1 MEKENILS
9 ELRKNIQEDK
19 FIKIVFSDRQNG
31 EFNKIIIKSLSL
43 KNGKNIQIESFKD
56 NKAFHKNIELDH
68 FQEIED
74 ILKGYMENFKQIL
87 LQIENLDIS
96 FIKKKE
102 SFTKKIN
109 KNNLIKNYIEH
120 NKKKQ
125 YILNEGDKI
134 DFLIELGLMS
144 TEGKILKSSYNKFRQ
159 INKYLEFIDDV
170 IEELKSKKLI
180 DNHINVLDFGCGKSY
195 LTFALYYYLKHYRK
209 DLSFSI
215 VGLDLKKD
223 VIEFCNKL
231 AQKLNYE
238 NLEFLNGNIKDYDRA
253 KEVDLVFSLH
263 ACNNATD
270 YSLEKALSLN
280 AKAILAVPCCHHEF
294 FEKIQKNKNSE
305 FYNTLKI
312 MVDNGVVL
320 DKFATLATDS
330 FRSSEFYNTLKI
342 MVDNGVVLDKFATLA
357 TDSFRSLALELC
369 GYKTKMIEFIDME
382 HTPKNILIKAIKS
395 KPSNLKEKL
404 KEYNKL
410 KEFLG
415 IQPLLEELTKK
426 YFLIDTNTEI
436 PYN

>member
-1 MEKENILS
+1 MEKENVLF
-9 ELRKNIQEDK
+9 ELKKNIQEDK
-19 FIKIVFSDRQNG
+19 LIKIVFSDRKSG
-31 EFNKIIIKSLSL
+31 DFNKVIIKPIIL
-43 KNGKNIQIESFKD
+43 KSTKNIQIESFKD
-56 NKAFHKNIELDH
+56 NKAFHKNIDLNNLQEL
-68 FQEIED
+68 EN
-74 ILKGYMENFKQIL
+74 ILKEYIENFKQIL
-87 LQIENLDIS
+87 LQIEGADIS
-96 FIKKKE
+96 FIRKKE
-102 SFTKKIN
+102 SFSRKEKES
-109 KNNLIKNYIEH
+109 NLVKSSNEH

-144 TEGKILKSSYNKFRQ
+144 VEGKILKSSYNKFKQ

-170 IEELKSKKLI
+170 IEELKAKKLI
-180 DNHINVLDFGCGKSY
+180 TNHINVLDFGCGKSY
-195 LTFALYYYLKHYRK
+195 LTFALYYYLKNYRK
-209 DLSFSI
+209 DLTFSI

-231 AQKLNYE
+231 AKKLNYE
-238 NLEFLNGNIKDYDRA
+238 NLEFLNGNIKDYDKS

-270 YSLEKALSLN
+270 YSLEKALSLD

-305 FYNTLKI
+305 FHNTLKI
-312 MVDNGVVL
+312 M
-320 DKFATLATDS
+320 A
-330 FRSSEFYNTLKI
+330 
-342 MVDNGVVLDKFATLA
+342 DNGVVLDKFATLA
-357 TDSFRSLALELC
+357 TDSFRSLSLELC

-395 KPSNLKEKL
+395 KSSNLKEKL
-404 KEYNKL
+404 VEYNKL

-415 IQPLLEELTKK
+415 IKPLLEDLIKK

>member
-1 MEKENILS
+1 MEKENILF
-9 ELRKNIQEDK
+9 ELIKNTQDDK
-19 FIKIVFSDRQNG
+19 LIKIVFSDRKSG
-31 EFNKIIIKSLSL
+31 DFNKVIIKPIIL
-43 KNGKNIQIESFKD
+43 KSAKNIQIESFKD
-56 NKAFHKNIELDH
+56 NKAFHKNIDLNNLQEL
-68 FQEIED
+68 ED
-74 ILKGYMENFKQIL
+74 NLKEYIDNFKQIL
-87 LQIENLDIS
+87 LQIEGSDIS
-96 FIKKKE
+96 FIRKKE
-102 SFTKKIN
+102 NFSRKEKES
-109 KNNLIKNYIEH
+109 NLIKTSNEH

-144 TEGKILKSSYNKFRQ
+144 VEGKILKSSFNKFKQ

-170 IEELKSKKLI
+170 IEELKAKKLI
-180 DNHINVLDFGCGKSY
+180 TNHINVLDFGCGKSY
-195 LTFALYYYLKHYRK
+195 LTFALYYYLKNYRE
-209 DLSFSI
+209 DLTFSI

-231 AQKLNYE
+231 AKKLNYK
-238 NLEFLNGNIKDYDRA
+238 NLEFLNGNIKDYDKS

-270 YSLEKALSLN
+270 YSLEKALSLD

-312 MVDNGVVL
+312 M
-320 DKFATLATDS
+320 A
-330 FRSSEFYNTLKI
+330 
-342 MVDNGVVLDKFATLA
+342 DNGVVLDKFATLA
-357 TDSFRSLALELC
+357 TDSFRSLSLELC

-395 KPSNLKEKL
+395 KSSNLKEKL
-404 KEYNKL
+404 TEYNKL

-415 IQPLLEELTKK
+415 IKPLLEDLIKK
-426 YFLIDTNTEI
+426 YFSIDTNTEI

>member
-1 MEKENILS
+1 MEKENILF
-9 ELRKNIQEDK
+9 ELIKNIQEDK
-19 FIKIVFSDRQNG
+19 LIKIVFSDRKSG
-31 EFNKIIIKSLSL
+31 DFNKVIIKPIIL
-43 KNGKNIQIESFKD
+43 KSTKNIQIESFRD
-56 NKAFHKNIELDH
+56 NKAFHKNIDLNNLQEL
-68 FQEIED
+68 EYN
-74 ILKGYMENFKQIL
+74 LKEYIDNFKQIL
-87 LQIENLDIS
+87 LQIEGSDIS
-96 FIKKKE
+96 FIRKKE
-102 SFTKKIN
+102 NFSRKE
-109 KNNLIKNYIEH
+109 KNSNLIKTSNEH

-134 DFLIELGLMS
+134 DFLIELGLIS
-144 TEGKILKSSYNKFRQ
+144 IEGKILKSSYNKFKQ

-170 IEELKSKKLI
+170 IEELKTKKLI
-180 DNHINVLDFGCGKSY
+180 TNHINILDFGCGKSY
-195 LTFALYYYLKHYRK
+195 LTFALYYYLKNYRK
-209 DLSFSI
+209 DLTFSI

-231 AQKLNYE
+231 AKKLNYE
-238 NLEFLNGNIKDYDRA
+238 NLEFLNGNIKDYDKS

-270 YSLEKALSLN
+270 YSLEKALSLD

-312 MVDNGVVL
+312 M
-320 DKFATLATDS
+320 A
-330 FRSSEFYNTLKI
+330 
-342 MVDNGVVLDKFATLA
+342 DNGVVLDKFATLA
-357 TDSFRSLALELC
+357 TDSFRSLSLELC

-382 HTPKNILIKAIKS
+382 HTPKNILIRAIKS
-395 KPSNLKEKL
+395 KSSNLKEKL
-404 KEYNKL
+404 VEYNKL

-415 IQPLLEELTKK
+415 IKPLLEDLIKK

>member
-9 ELRKNIQEDK
+9 ELKKYIQEEK
-19 FIKIVFSDRQNG
+19 FIKIVFSDRQDG
-31 EFNKIIIKSLSL
+31 DFSKIIIKPLSL

-56 NKAFHKNIELDH
+56 NKAFHKNIELNN
-68 FQEIED
+68 FQEIEI
-74 ILKGYMENFKQIL
+74 ILKEYIENFKQIL
-87 LQIENLDIS
+87 LQVESFDIS
-96 FIKKKE
+96 FIRKRESFIKKE
-102 SFTKKIN
+102 N
-109 KNNLIKNYIEH
+109 KNNLIKSSNEH

-125 YILNEGDKI
+125 YILNEGDRI
-134 DFLIELGLMS
+134 DFLIELGLI
-144 TEGKILKSSYNKFRQ
+144 TVEGKILKSSYNKFKQ

-180 DNHINVLDFGCGKSY
+180 DNHINILDFGCGKSY
-195 LTFALYYYLKHYRK
+195 LTFALYYYLKNYRK

-231 AQKLNYE
+231 AKKLNYE

-253 KEVDLVFSLH
+253 MEVDLVFSLH

-294 FEKIQKNKNSE
+294 FEKIQKNKTSK
-305 FYNTLKI
+305 FYDNLKI
-312 MVDNGVVL
+312 MADNGIVL
-320 DKFATLATDS
+320 DKFAS
-330 FRSSEFYNTLKI
+330 
-342 MVDNGVVLDKFATLA
+342 LA

-395 KPSNLKEKL
+395 KSSNFKEKL
-404 KEYNKL
+404 IEYNKL

>member
-1 MEKENILS
+1 MEKENVLF
-9 ELRKNIQEDK
+9 ELKKNIQEDK
-19 FIKIVFSDRQNG
+19 LIKIVFSDRKSRD
-31 EFNKIIIKSLSL
+31 FNKVIIKPIIL
-43 KNGKNIQIESFKD
+43 KSAKNIQIESFKD
-56 NKAFHKNIELDH
+56 NKAFHKNIDLNNLQEL
-68 FQEIED
+68 ED
-74 ILKGYMENFKQIL
+74 NLKEYIDNFKQIL
-87 LQIENLDIS
+87 LQIEGSDIS
-96 FIKKKE
+96 FIRKKE
-102 SFTKKIN
+102 NFSRKEKES
-109 KNNLIKNYIEH
+109 NLIKTSNEH

-144 TEGKILKSSYNKFRQ
+144 VEGKILKSSYNKFKQ

-170 IEELKSKKLI
+170 IEELKTKKLI
-180 DNHINVLDFGCGKSY
+180 TNHINVLDFGCGKSY
-195 LTFALYYYLKHYRK
+195 LTFALYYYLKNYRK
-209 DLSFSI
+209 DLTFSI

-231 AQKLNYE
+231 AKKLNYE
-238 NLEFLNGNIKDYDRA
+238 NLEFLNGNIKDYDKS

-270 YSLEKALSLN
+270 YSLEKALSLD

-312 MVDNGVVL
+312 MADNGVVL
-320 DKFATLATDS
+320 DKFT
-330 FRSSEFYNTLKI
+330 
-342 MVDNGVVLDKFATLA
+342 TLA
-357 TDSFRSLALELC
+357 TDSFRSLSLELC

-382 HTPKNILIKAIKS
+382 HTPKNILIRAIKS
-395 KPSNLKEKL
+395 KSSNLKEKL
-404 KEYNKL
+404 VEYNKL

-415 IQPLLEELTKK
+415 IKPLLENLIKK

>member
-1 MEKENILS
+1 MEKENVLF
-9 ELRKNIQEDK
+9 ELKKNIQEDK
-19 FIKIVFSDRQNG
+19 LIKIVFSDRQSG
-31 EFNKIIIKSLSL
+31 DFNKVIIKPIIL
-43 KNGKNIQIESFKD
+43 KSTKNIQIESFKD
-56 NKAFHKNIELDH
+56 NKAFHKNIDLNNLQEL
-68 FQEIED
+68 ED
-74 ILKGYMENFKQIL
+74 NLKEYIDNFKQIL
-87 LQIENLDIS
+87 LQIEGSDIS
-96 FIKKKE
+96 FIRKKE
-102 SFTKKIN
+102 NFSRKEKES
-109 KNNLIKNYIEH
+109 NLIKTSNEH

-144 TEGKILKSSYNKFRQ
+144 VEGKILKSSFNKFKQ

-170 IEELKSKKLI
+170 IEELKAKKLI
-180 DNHINVLDFGCGKSY
+180 TNHINVLDFGCGKSY
-195 LTFALYYYLKHYRK
+195 LTFALYYYLKNYRK
-209 DLSFSI
+209 DLTFSI

-231 AQKLNYE
+231 AKKLNYE
-238 NLEFLNGNIKDYDRA
+238 NLEFLNGNIKDYSKS

-270 YSLEKALSLN
+270 YSLEKALSLD

-312 MVDNGVVL
+312 M
-320 DKFATLATDS
+320 A
-330 FRSSEFYNTLKI
+330 
-342 MVDNGVVLDKFATLA
+342 DNGVVLDKFATLA
-357 TDSFRSLALELC
+357 TDSFRSLSLELC

-395 KPSNLKEKL
+395 KSSNLKEKL
-404 KEYNKL
+404 VEYNKL

-415 IQPLLEELTKK
+415 IKPLLEDLIKK

>member
-1 MEKENILS
+1 MEKENVLF
-9 ELRKNIQEDK
+9 ELKKNIQEDK
-19 FIKIVFSDRQNG
+19 LIKIVFSDRKSG
-31 EFNKIIIKSLSL
+31 DFNKVIIKPIIL
-43 KNGKNIQIESFKD
+43 KSTKNIQIESFKD
-56 NKAFHKNIELDH
+56 NKAFHKNIDLNNLQEL
-68 FQEIED
+68 EN
-74 ILKGYMENFKQIL
+74 ILKEYIENFKQIL
-87 LQIENLDIS
+87 LQIEGADIS
-96 FIKKKE
+96 FIRKKE
-102 SFTKKIN
+102 SFSRKEKES
-109 KNNLIKNYIEH
+109 NLIKTSNEH

-144 TEGKILKSSYNKFRQ
+144 VEGKILKSSYNKFKQ

-170 IEELKSKKLI
+170 IEELKAKKLI
-180 DNHINVLDFGCGKSY
+180 TNHINVLDFGCGKSY
-195 LTFALYYYLKHYRK
+195 LTFALYYYLKNYRK
-209 DLSFSI
+209 DLTFSI

-231 AQKLNYE
+231 AKKLNYE
-238 NLEFLNGNIKDYDRA
+238 NLEFLNGNIKDYDKS

-270 YSLEKALSLN
+270 YSLEKALSLD

-305 FYNTLKI
+305 FHNTLKI
-312 MVDNGVVL
+312 M
-320 DKFATLATDS
+320 A
-330 FRSSEFYNTLKI
+330 
-342 MVDNGVVLDKFATLA
+342 DNGVVLDKFATLA
-357 TDSFRSLALELC
+357 TDSFRSLSLELC
-369 GYKTKMIEFIDME
+369 GYKTRMIEFIDME

-395 KPSNLKEKL
+395 KSSDLKEKL
-404 KEYNKL
+404 VEYNKL

-415 IQPLLEELTKK
+415 IKPLLEDLIRK

>member
-102 SFTKKIN
+102 SFTKKEN

-159 INKYLEFIDDV
+159 INRYLEFIDDV

-180 DNHINVLDFGCGKSY
+180 NNHINVLDFGCGKSY

-312 MVDNGVVL
+312 MADNGVVL
-320 DKFATLATDS
+320 DKFPS
-330 FRSSEFYNTLKI
+330 
-342 MVDNGVVLDKFATLA
+342 LA

-415 IQPLLEELTKK
+415 IQPLLEELTKNI
-426 YFLIDTNTEI
+426 F
-436 PYN
+436 

>member
-1 MEKENILS
+1 MEKENVLF
-9 ELRKNIQEDK
+9 ELKKNIQEDK
-19 FIKIVFSDRQNG
+19 LIKIVFSDRKSG
-31 EFNKIIIKSLSL
+31 DFNKVIIKPIIL
-43 KNGKNIQIESFKD
+43 KSTKNIQIESFKD
-56 NKAFHKNIELDH
+56 NKAFHKNIDLNNLQEL
-68 FQEIED
+68 EN
-74 ILKGYMENFKQIL
+74 ILKEYIENFKQIL
-87 LQIENLDIS
+87 LQIEGADIS
-96 FIKKKE
+96 FIRKKE
-102 SFTKKIN
+102 SFSRKEKESSLVKSSN
-109 KNNLIKNYIEH
+109 EH

-144 TEGKILKSSYNKFRQ
+144 VEGKILKSSYNKFKQ

-170 IEELKSKKLI
+170 IEELKAKKLI
-180 DNHINVLDFGCGKSY
+180 TNHINVLDFGCGKSY
-195 LTFALYYYLKHYRK
+195 LTFALYYYLKNYRK
-209 DLSFSI
+209 DLTFSI

-231 AQKLNYE
+231 AKKLNYE
-238 NLEFLNGNIKDYDRA
+238 NLEFLNGNIKDYDKS

-270 YSLEKALSLN
+270 YSLEKALSLD

-305 FYNTLKI
+305 FHNTLKI
-312 MVDNGVVL
+312 M
-320 DKFATLATDS
+320 A
-330 FRSSEFYNTLKI
+330 
-342 MVDNGVVLDKFATLA
+342 DNGVVLDKFATLA
-357 TDSFRSLALELC
+357 TDSFRSLSLELC

-395 KPSNLKEKL
+395 KSSNLKEKL
-404 KEYNKL
+404 VEYNKL

-415 IQPLLEELTKK
+415 IKPLLEDLIKK

>member
-1 MEKENILS
+1 MEKENVLF
-9 ELRKNIQEDK
+9 ELKKNIQEDK
-19 FIKIVFSDRQNG
+19 LIKIVFSDRKSG
-31 EFNKIIIKSLSL
+31 DFNKVIIKPIIL
-43 KNGKNIQIESFKD
+43 KSTKNIQIESFKD
-56 NKAFHKNIELDH
+56 NKAFHKNIDLNNLQEL
-68 FQEIED
+68 EN
-74 ILKGYMENFKQIL
+74 ILKEYIENFKQIL
-87 LQIENLDIS
+87 LQIEGADIS
-96 FIKKKE
+96 FIRKKE
-102 SFTKKIN
+102 SFSRKEKES
-109 KNNLIKNYIEH
+109 NLVKSSNEH

-144 TEGKILKSSYNKFRQ
+144 VEGKILKSSYNKFKQ

-170 IEELKSKKLI
+170 IEELKAKKLI
-180 DNHINVLDFGCGKSY
+180 TNHINVLDFGCGKSY
-195 LTFALYYYLKHYRK
+195 LTFALYYYLKNYRK
-209 DLSFSI
+209 DLTFSI

-231 AQKLNYE
+231 AKKLNYE
-238 NLEFLNGNIKDYDRA
+238 NLEFLNGNIKDYDKS

-270 YSLEKALSLN
+270 YSLEKALSLD

-305 FYNTLKI
+305 FHNTLKI
-312 MVDNGVVL
+312 M
-320 DKFATLATDS
+320 A
-330 FRSSEFYNTLKI
+330 
-342 MVDNGVVLDKFATLA
+342 DNGVVLDKFATLA
-357 TDSFRSLALELC
+357 TDSFRSLSLELC
-369 GYKTKMIEFIDME
+369 GYKTRMIEFIDME

-395 KPSNLKEKL
+395 KSSDLKEKL
-404 KEYNKL
+404 VEYNKL

-415 IQPLLEELTKK
+415 IKPLLEDLIRK

>member
-1 MEKENILS
+1 MEKENILF
-9 ELRKNIQEDK
+9 ELIKNIQEDK
-19 FIKIVFSDRQNG
+19 LIKIVFSDRKSRD
-31 EFNKIIIKSLSL
+31 FNKVIIKPIIL
-43 KNGKNIQIESFKD
+43 KSAKNIQIESFKD
-56 NKAFHKNIELDH
+56 NKAFHKNIDLNNLQEL
-68 FQEIED
+68 ED
-74 ILKGYMENFKQIL
+74 NLKEYIDNFKQIL
-87 LQIENLDIS
+87 LQIEGSDIS
-96 FIKKKE
+96 FIRKKE
-102 SFTKKIN
+102 NFSRKEKES
-109 KNNLIKNYIEH
+109 NLIKTSNEH

-144 TEGKILKSSYNKFRQ
+144 VEGKILKSSFNKFKQ

-170 IEELKSKKLI
+170 IEELKAKKLI
-180 DNHINVLDFGCGKSY
+180 TNHINVLDFGCGKSY
-195 LTFALYYYLKHYRK
+195 LTFALYYYLKNYRK
-209 DLSFSI
+209 DLTFSI

-231 AQKLNYE
+231 AKKLNYE
-238 NLEFLNGNIKDYDRA
+238 NLEFLNGNIKDYDKS

-270 YSLEKALSLN
+270 YSLEKALSLD

-312 MVDNGVVL
+312 M
-320 DKFATLATDS
+320 A
-330 FRSSEFYNTLKI
+330 
-342 MVDNGVVLDKFATLA
+342 DNGVVLDKFATLA
-357 TDSFRSLALELC
+357 TDSFRSLSLELC

-395 KPSNLKEKL
+395 KSSN
-404 KEYNKL
+404 L

-415 IQPLLEELTKK
+415 IKPLLEDLIKK
-426 YFLIDTNTEI
+426 YFSIDTNTEI

>member
-1 MEKENILS
+1 MEKENILF
-9 ELRKNIQEDK
+9 ELIKNIQDDK
-19 FIKIVFSDRQNG
+19 LIKIVFSDRKSG
-31 EFNKIIIKSLSL
+31 DFNKVIIKPIIL
-43 KNGKNIQIESFKD
+43 KSAKNIQIESFKD
-56 NKAFHKNIELDH
+56 NKAFHKNIDLNNLQEL
-68 FQEIED
+68 ED
-74 ILKGYMENFKQIL
+74 NLKEYIDNFKQIL
-87 LQIENLDIS
+87 LQIEGSDIS
-96 FIKKKE
+96 FIRKKE
-102 SFTKKIN
+102 NFSRKEKES
-109 KNNLIKNYIEH
+109 NLIKTSNEH

-144 TEGKILKSSYNKFRQ
+144 VEGKILKSSFNKFKQ

-170 IEELKSKKLI
+170 IEELKAKKLI
-180 DNHINVLDFGCGKSY
+180 TNHINVLDFGCGKSY
-195 LTFALYYYLKHYRK
+195 LTFALYYYLKNYRK
-209 DLSFSI
+209 DLTFSI

-231 AQKLNYE
+231 AKKLNYE
-238 NLEFLNGNIKDYDRA
+238 NLEFLNGNIKDYDKS

-270 YSLEKALSLN
+270 YSLEKALSLD

-312 MVDNGVVL
+312 M
-320 DKFATLATDS
+320 A
-330 FRSSEFYNTLKI
+330 
-342 MVDNGVVLDKFATLA
+342 DNGVVLDKFATLA
-357 TDSFRSLALELC
+357 TDSFRSLSLELC

-395 KPSNLKEKL
+395 KSSNLKEKL
-404 KEYNKL
+404 TEYNKL

-415 IQPLLEELTKK
+415 IKPLLEDLIKK

>member
-1 MEKENILS
+1 MEKENILF
-9 ELRKNIQEDK
+9 ELIKNIQEDK
-19 FIKIVFSDRQNG
+19 LIKIVFSDRKSRD
-31 EFNKIIIKSLSL
+31 FNKVIIKPIIL
-43 KNGKNIQIESFKD
+43 KSAKNIQIESFRD
-56 NKAFHKNIELDH
+56 NKAFHKNIDLNNLQEL
-68 FQEIED
+68 ED
-74 ILKGYMENFKQIL
+74 NLKEYIDNFKQIL
-87 LQIENLDIS
+87 LQIEGSDIS
-96 FIKKKE
+96 FIRKKE
-102 SFTKKIN
+102 NFSRKEKDS
-109 KNNLIKNYIEH
+109 NLIKTSNEH

-144 TEGKILKSSYNKFRQ
+144 VEGKILKSSFNKFKQ

-170 IEELKSKKLI
+170 IEELKAKKLI
-180 DNHINVLDFGCGKSY
+180 TNHINVLDFGCGKSY
-195 LTFALYYYLKHYRK
+195 LTFALYYYLKNYRK
-209 DLSFSI
+209 DLTFSI

-231 AQKLNYE
+231 AKKLNYE
-238 NLEFLNGNIKDYDRA
+238 NLEFLNGNIKDYDKS

-270 YSLEKALSLN
+270 YSLEKALSLD

-312 MVDNGVVL
+312 M
-320 DKFATLATDS
+320 A
-330 FRSSEFYNTLKI
+330 
-342 MVDNGVVLDKFATLA
+342 DNGVVLDKFATLA
-357 TDSFRSLALELC
+357 TDSFRSLSLELC

-395 KPSNLKEKL
+395 KSSNLKEKL
-404 KEYNKL
+404 VEYNKL

-415 IQPLLEELTKK
+415 IKPLLEDLIKK
-426 YFLIDTNTEI
+426 YFSIDTNTEI

>member
-1 MEKENILS
+1 MEKENVLF
-9 ELRKNIQEDK
+9 ELKKNIQEDK
-19 FIKIVFSDRQNG
+19 LIKIVFSDRKSRD
-31 EFNKIIIKSLSL
+31 FNKVIIKPIIL
-43 KNGKNIQIESFKD
+43 KSAKNIQIESFKD
-56 NKAFHKNIELDH
+56 NKAFHKNIDLNNLQEL
-68 FQEIED
+68 ED
-74 ILKGYMENFKQIL
+74 NLKECIDNFKQIL
-87 LQIENLDIS
+87 LQIEGSDIS
-96 FIKKKE
+96 FIRKKE
-102 SFTKKIN
+102 NFSRKEKES
-109 KNNLIKNYIEH
+109 NLIKTSNEH

-144 TEGKILKSSYNKFRQ
+144 VKGKILKSSFNKFKQ

-170 IEELKSKKLI
+170 IEELKAKKLI
-180 DNHINVLDFGCGKSY
+180 TNHINVLDFGCGKSY
-195 LTFALYYYLKHYRK
+195 LTFALYYYLKNYRK
-209 DLSFSI
+209 DLTFSI

-231 AQKLNYE
+231 AKKLNYE
-238 NLEFLNGNIKDYDRA
+238 NLEFLNGNIKDYDKS

-270 YSLEKALSLN
+270 YSLEKALSLD

-312 MVDNGVVL
+312 M
-320 DKFATLATDS
+320 A
-330 FRSSEFYNTLKI
+330 
-342 MVDNGVVLDKFATLA
+342 DNGVVLDKFATLA
-357 TDSFRSLALELC
+357 TDSFRSLSLELC

-382 HTPKNILIKAIKS
+382 HTPKNILIRAIKS
-395 KPSNLKEKL
+395 KSSNLKEKL
-404 KEYNKL
+404 VEYNKL

-415 IQPLLEELTKK
+415 IKLLLEDLIKK

>member
-1 MEKENILS
+1 MEKENVLF
-9 ELRKNIQEDK
+9 ELKKNIQEDK
-19 FIKIVFSDRQNG
+19 LIKIVFSDRKSG
-31 EFNKIIIKSLSL
+31 DFNKVIIKPIIL
-43 KNGKNIQIESFKD
+43 KSTKNIQIESFKD
-56 NKAFHKNIELDH
+56 NKAFHKNIDLNNLQEL
-68 FQEIED
+68 ED
-74 ILKGYMENFKQIL
+74 NLKEYIDNFKQIL
-87 LQIENLDIS
+87 LQIEGSDIS
-96 FIKKKE
+96 FIRKKE
-102 SFTKKIN
+102 NFSRKEKES
-109 KNNLIKNYIEH
+109 NLIKTSNEH

-144 TEGKILKSSYNKFRQ
+144 VEGKILKSSFNKFKQ

-170 IEELKSKKLI
+170 IEELKAKKLI
-180 DNHINVLDFGCGKSY
+180 TNHINVLDFGCGKSY
-195 LTFALYYYLKHYRK
+195 LTFALYYYLKNYRK
-209 DLSFSI
+209 DLTFSI

-231 AQKLNYE
+231 AKKLNYE
-238 NLEFLNGNIKDYDRA
+238 NLEFLNGNIKDYDKS

-270 YSLEKALSLN
+270 YSLEKALSLD

-312 MVDNGVVL
+312 M
-320 DKFATLATDS
+320 A
-330 FRSSEFYNTLKI
+330 
-342 MVDNGVVLDKFATLA
+342 DNGVVLDKFATLA
-357 TDSFRSLALELC
+357 TDSFRSLSLELC

-395 KPSNLKEKL
+395 KSSNLKEKL
-404 KEYNKL
+404 TEYNKL

-415 IQPLLEELTKK
+415 IKPLLEDLIKK
-426 YFLIDTNTEI
+426 YFSIDTNTEI

>member
-1 MEKENILS
+1 MEKENVLF
-9 ELRKNIQEDK
+9 ELKKNIQEDK
-19 FIKIVFSDRQNG
+19 LIKIVFSDRQSG
-31 EFNKIIIKSLSL
+31 DFNKVIIKPIIL
-43 KNGKNIQIESFKD
+43 KSTKNIQIESFKD
-56 NKAFHKNIELDH
+56 NKAFHKNIDLNNLQEL
-68 FQEIED
+68 ED
-74 ILKGYMENFKQIL
+74 NLKEYIDNFKQIL
-87 LQIENLDIS
+87 LQIEGSDIS
-96 FIKKKE
+96 FIRKKE
-102 SFTKKIN
+102 NFSRKEKES
-109 KNNLIKNYIEH
+109 NLIKTSNEH

-144 TEGKILKSSYNKFRQ
+144 IEGKILKSSYNKFKQ

-170 IEELKSKKLI
+170 IEELKAKKLI
-180 DNHINVLDFGCGKSY
+180 TDHINVLDFGCGKSY
-195 LTFALYYYLKHYRK
+195 LTFALYYYLKNYRK
-209 DLSFSI
+209 DLTFSI
-215 VGLDLKKD
+215 IGLDLKKD

-231 AQKLNYE
+231 AKKLNYE
-238 NLEFLNGNIKDYDRA
+238 NLEFLNGNIKDYDKS

-270 YSLEKALSLN
+270 YSLEKALSLD

-312 MVDNGVVL
+312 M
-320 DKFATLATDS
+320 A
-330 FRSSEFYNTLKI
+330 
-342 MVDNGVVLDKFATLA
+342 DNGVVLDKFATLA
-357 TDSFRSLALELC
+357 TDSFRSLSLELC

-395 KPSNLKEKL
+395 KSSNLKEKL
-404 KEYNKL
+404 TEYNKL

-415 IQPLLEELTKK
+415 IKPLLEDLIKK
-426 YFLIDTNTEI
+426 YFSIDTNTEI

>member
-1 MEKENILS
+1 MEKENVLF
-9 ELRKNIQEDK
+9 ELKKNIQEDK
-19 FIKIVFSDRQNG
+19 LIKIVFSDRKSRD
-31 EFNKIIIKSLSL
+31 FNKVIIKPIIL
-43 KNGKNIQIESFKD
+43 KSAKNIQIESFKD
-56 NKAFHKNIELDH
+56 NKAFHKNIDLNNLQEL
-68 FQEIED
+68 ED
-74 ILKGYMENFKQIL
+74 NLKEYIDNFKQIL
-87 LQIENLDIS
+87 LQIEGLDIS
-96 FIKKKE
+96 FIRKKE
-102 SFTKKIN
+102 NFSRKEKES
-109 KNNLIKNYIEH
+109 NLIKTSNEH

-144 TEGKILKSSYNKFRQ
+144 IEGKILKSSYNKFKQ

-170 IEELKSKKLI
+170 IEELKAKKLI
-180 DNHINVLDFGCGKSY
+180 TNHINVLDFGCGKSY
-195 LTFALYYYLKHYRK
+195 LTFALYYYLKNYRK
-209 DLSFSI
+209 DLTFSI

-223 VIEFCNKL
+223 VIAFCNKL
-231 AQKLNYE
+231 AKKLNYE
-238 NLEFLNGNIKDYDRA
+238 NLEFLNGNIKDYNKS

-270 YSLEKALSLN
+270 YSLEKALSLD

-312 MVDNGVVL
+312 M
-320 DKFATLATDS
+320 A
-330 FRSSEFYNTLKI
+330 
-342 MVDNGVVLDKFATLA
+342 DNGVVLDKFATLA
-357 TDSFRSLALELC
+357 TDSFRSLSLELC

-382 HTPKNILIKAIKS
+382 HTPKNILIRAIKS
-395 KPSNLKEKL
+395 KSSNLKEKL
-404 KEYNKL
+404 VEYNKL

-415 IQPLLEELTKK
+415 IKPLLEDLIKK

>member
-1 MEKENILS
+1 MKKENILF
-9 ELRKNIQEDK
+9 ELKKNIQEDK
-19 FIKIVFSDRQNG
+19 LIKIVFSDRKSRD
-31 EFNKIIIKSLSL
+31 FNKVIIKPIIL
-43 KNGKNIQIESFKD
+43 KSAKNIQIESFKD
-56 NKAFHKNIELDH
+56 NKAFHKNIDLNNLQEL
-68 FQEIED
+68 ED
-74 ILKGYMENFKQIL
+74 NLKEYIDNFKQIL
-87 LQIENLDIS
+87 LQIEGSDIS
-96 FIKKKE
+96 FIRKKE
-102 SFTKKIN
+102 NFSRKEKDS
-109 KNNLIKNYIEH
+109 NLVKTSNEH

-144 TEGKILKSSYNKFRQ
+144 VEGKILKSSFNKFKQ

-170 IEELKSKKLI
+170 IEELKAKKLI
-180 DNHINVLDFGCGKSY
+180 TNHINVLDFGCGKSY
-195 LTFALYYYLKHYRK
+195 LTFALYYYLKNYRK
-209 DLSFSI
+209 DLTFSI

-231 AQKLNYE
+231 AKKLNYE
-238 NLEFLNGNIKDYDRA
+238 NLEFLNGNIKDYDKS
-253 KEVDLVFSLH
+253 KEVDFVFSLH

-270 YSLEKALSLN
+270 YSLEKALSLD

-312 MVDNGVVL
+312 M
-320 DKFATLATDS
+320 A
-330 FRSSEFYNTLKI
+330 
-342 MVDNGVVLDKFATLA
+342 DNGVVLDKFATLA
-357 TDSFRSLALELC
+357 TDSFRSLSLELC

-395 KPSNLKEKL
+395 KSSNLKEKL
-404 KEYNKL
+404 VEYNKL

-415 IQPLLEELTKK
+415 IKPLLEDLIKK

>member
-1 MEKENILS
+1 MEKENILF
-9 ELRKNIQEDK
+9 ELIKNIQEDK
-19 FIKIVFSDRQNG
+19 LIKIVFSDRKSG
-31 EFNKIIIKSLSL
+31 DFNKVIIKPIIL
-43 KNGKNIQIESFKD
+43 KSTRSIQIESFKD
-56 NKAFHKNIELDH
+56 NKAFHKNIDLNNLQEL
-68 FQEIED
+68 EN
-74 ILKGYMENFKQIL
+74 ILKECIENFKQIL
-87 LQIENLDIS
+87 LQIESSDIS
-96 FIKKKE
+96 FIRKKE
-102 SFTKKIN
+102 SFSRKEKES
-109 KNNLIKNYIEH
+109 NLIKTSNEH

-144 TEGKILKSSYNKFRQ
+144 VEGKILKSSYNKFKQ

-170 IEELKSKKLI
+170 IEELKAKKLI
-180 DNHINVLDFGCGKSY
+180 TDHINVLDFGCGKSY
-195 LTFALYYYLKHYRK
+195 LTFALYYYLKNYRK
-209 DLSFSI
+209 DLTFSI

-231 AQKLNYE
+231 AKKLNYE
-238 NLEFLNGNIKDYDRA
+238 NLEFLNGNIKDYDKS

-270 YSLEKALSLN
+270 YSLEKALSLD

-312 MVDNGVVL
+312 M
-320 DKFATLATDS
+320 A
-330 FRSSEFYNTLKI
+330 
-342 MVDNGVVLDKFATLA
+342 DNGVVLDKFATLA
-357 TDSFRSLALELC
+357 TDSFRSLSLELC

-395 KPSNLKEKL
+395 KSSNLKEKL
-404 KEYNKL
+404 VEYNKL

-415 IQPLLEELTKK
+415 IKPLLEDLIKK

>member
-1 MEKENILS
+1 MEKENILF
-9 ELRKNIQEDK
+9 ELKKNIQEDK
-19 FIKIVFSDRQNG
+19 LIKIVFSDRQSG
-31 EFNKIIIKSLSL
+31 DFNKVIIKPIIL
-43 KNGKNIQIESFKD
+43 KSTKNIQIESFKD
-56 NKAFHKNIELDH
+56 NKAFHKNIDLNNLQEL
-68 FQEIED
+68 EN
-74 ILKGYMENFKQIL
+74 ILKECIENFKQIL
-87 LQIENLDIS
+87 LQIESSDIS
-96 FIKKKE
+96 FIRKKE
-102 SFTKKIN
+102 SFSRKEKES
-109 KNNLIKNYIEH
+109 NLIKTSNEH

-144 TEGKILKSSYNKFRQ
+144 VEGKILKSSYNKFKQ

-170 IEELKSKKLI
+170 IEELKAKKLI
-180 DNHINVLDFGCGKSY
+180 TNHINVLDFGCGKSY
-195 LTFALYYYLKHYRK
+195 LTFALYYYLKNYRK
-209 DLSFSI
+209 DLTFSI

-231 AQKLNYE
+231 AKKLNYE
-238 NLEFLNGNIKDYDRA
+238 NLEFLNGNIKDYDKS

-270 YSLEKALSLN
+270 YSLEKALSLD

-312 MVDNGVVL
+312 M
-320 DKFATLATDS
+320 A
-330 FRSSEFYNTLKI
+330 
-342 MVDNGVVLDKFATLA
+342 DNGVVLDKFATLA
-357 TDSFRSLALELC
+357 TDSFRSLSLELC

-382 HTPKNILIKAIKS
+382 HTPKNILIRAIKS
-395 KPSNLKEKL
+395 KSSNLKEKL
-404 KEYNKL
+404 VEYNKL

-415 IQPLLEELTKK
+415 IKPLLENLIKK

>member
-1 MEKENILS
+1 MEKENVLF
-9 ELRKNIQEDK
+9 ELKKNIQEDK
-19 FIKIVFSDRQNG
+19 LIKIVFSDRKSG
-31 EFNKIIIKSLSL
+31 DFNKVIIKPIIL
-43 KNGKNIQIESFKD
+43 KSTKNIQIESFKD
-56 NKAFHKNIELDH
+56 NKAFHKNIDLNNLQEL
-68 FQEIED
+68 EN
-74 ILKGYMENFKQIL
+74 ILKEYIENFKQIL
-87 LQIENLDIS
+87 LQIEGADIS
-96 FIKKKE
+96 FIRKKE
-102 SFTKKIN
+102 SFSRKEKES
-109 KNNLIKNYIEH
+109 NLVKSSNEH

-144 TEGKILKSSYNKFRQ
+144 VEGKILKSSYNKFKQ

-170 IEELKSKKLI
+170 IEELKAKKLI
-180 DNHINVLDFGCGKSY
+180 TNHINVLDFGCGKSY
-195 LTFALYYYLKHYRK
+195 LTFALYYYLKNYRK
-209 DLSFSI
+209 DLTFSI

-231 AQKLNYE
+231 AKKLNYE
-238 NLEFLNGNIKDYDRA
+238 NLEFLNGNIKDYDKS

-270 YSLEKALSLN
+270 YSLEKALSLD

-305 FYNTLKI
+305 FHNTLKI
-312 MVDNGVVL
+312 M
-320 DKFATLATDS
+320 A
-330 FRSSEFYNTLKI
+330 
-342 MVDNGVVLDKFATLA
+342 DNGVVLDKFATLA
-357 TDSFRSLALELC
+357 TDSFRSLSLELC

-395 KPSNLKEKL
+395 KSSDLKEKL
-404 KEYNKL
+404 VEYNKL

-415 IQPLLEELTKK
+415 IKPLLEDLIRK

>member
-1 MEKENILS
+1 MEKDNIFS
-9 ELRKNIQEDK
+9 ELKKYIQEEK
-19 FIKIVFSDRQNG
+19 FIKIVFSDKKNG
-31 EFNKIIIKSLSL
+31 NFSKIIIKPLSL
-43 KNGKNIQIESFKD
+43 KTGKNIQIESFKD
-56 NKAFHKNIELDH
+56 NKAFHKNIELNNL
-68 FQEIED
+68 QEIENT
-74 ILKGYMENFKQIL
+74 LKEHIENFKQIL

-96 FIKKKE
+96 FMKKKE
-102 SFTKKIN
+102 RFIKKEN
-109 KNNLIKNYIEH
+109 KNNLIKNSNEH

-144 TEGKILKSSYNKFRQ
+144 AEGKILKSSYSKFKQ

-180 DNHINVLDFGCGKSY
+180 DNHINILDFGCGKSY

-238 NLEFLNGNIKDYDRA
+238 NLEFLNGNIKDYDRTL
-253 KEVDLVFSLH
+253 EVDLVFSLH

-294 FEKIQKNKNSE
+294 FEKIQKNKNSK
-305 FYNTLKI
+305 FYDNLKI
-312 MVDNGVVL
+312 MADNGIAL
-320 DKFATLATDS
+320 DKFAS
-330 FRSSEFYNTLKI
+330 
-342 MVDNGVVLDKFATLA
+342 LA

-382 HTPKNILIKAIKS
+382 HTPKNILIKAIKLKS
-395 KPSNLKEKL
+395 SNLKEKL
-404 KEYNKL
+404 IEYSKL

-415 IQPLLEELTKK
+415 IQPLLEELTRK
-426 YFLIDTNTEI
+426 YFLIDTNIEI

>member
-1 MEKENILS
+1 MEKENILFES
-9 ELRKNIQEDK
+9 IKNIQEDK
-19 FIKIVFSDRQNG
+19 LIKIVFSDRKSG
-31 EFNKIIIKSLSL
+31 DFNKVIIKPIIL
-43 KNGKNIQIESFKD
+43 KSVKNIQIESFKD
-56 NKAFHKNIELDH
+56 NKAFHKNIDLNNLKEL
-68 FQEIED
+68 ED
-74 ILKGYMENFKQIL
+74 NLKEYIDNFKQIL
-87 LQIENLDIS
+87 LQIEGSDIS
-96 FIKKKE
+96 FIRKKE
-102 SFTKKIN
+102 NFSRKEKES
-109 KNNLIKNYIEH
+109 NLIKTSNEH

-144 TEGKILKSSYNKFRQ
+144 IEGKILKSSYNKFKQ

-170 IEELKSKKLI
+170 IEELKVKKLI
-180 DNHINVLDFGCGKSY
+180 TDHINVLDFGCGKSY
-195 LTFALYYYLKHYRK
+195 LTFALYYYLKNYRK
-209 DLSFSI
+209 DLTFSI

-231 AQKLNYE
+231 AKKLNYE
-238 NLEFLNGNIKDYDRA
+238 NLEFLNGNIKDYDKS

-270 YSLEKALSLN
+270 YSLEKALSLD

-294 FEKIQKNKNSE
+294 FEKVQKNKNSE

-312 MVDNGVVL
+312 M
-320 DKFATLATDS
+320 A
-330 FRSSEFYNTLKI
+330 
-342 MVDNGVVLDKFATLA
+342 DNGVVLDKFATLA
-357 TDSFRSLALELC
+357 TDSFRSLSLELC

-382 HTPKNILIKAIKS
+382 HTPKNILIRAIKS
-395 KPSNLKEKL
+395 KSSNLKEKL
-404 KEYNKL
+404 VEYNKL

-415 IQPLLEELTKK
+415 IKPLLEDLIKK

>member
-1 MEKENILS
+1 MEKENILF
-9 ELRKNIQEDK
+9 ELIKNIQDDK
-19 FIKIVFSDRQNG
+19 LIKIVFSDRKSG
-31 EFNKIIIKSLSL
+31 DFNKVIIKPIIL
-43 KNGKNIQIESFKD
+43 KSAKNIQIESFKD
-56 NKAFHKNIELDH
+56 NKAFHKNIDLNNLQEL
-68 FQEIED
+68 ED
-74 ILKGYMENFKQIL
+74 NLKEYIDNFKQIL
-87 LQIENLDIS
+87 LQIEGSDIS
-96 FIKKKE
+96 FIRKKE
-102 SFTKKIN
+102 NFSRKEKES
-109 KNNLIKNYIEH
+109 NLIKTSNEH

-144 TEGKILKSSYNKFRQ
+144 VKGKILKSSFNKFKQ

-170 IEELKSKKLI
+170 IEELKAKKLI
-180 DNHINVLDFGCGKSY
+180 TNHINVLDFGCGKSY
-195 LTFALYYYLKHYRK
+195 LTFALYYYLKNYRK
-209 DLSFSI
+209 DLTFSI

-231 AQKLNYE
+231 AKKLNYE
-238 NLEFLNGNIKDYDRA
+238 NLEFLNGNIKDYDKS

-270 YSLEKALSLN
+270 YSLEKALSLD

-312 MVDNGVVL
+312 M
-320 DKFATLATDS
+320 A
-330 FRSSEFYNTLKI
+330 
-342 MVDNGVVLDKFATLA
+342 DNGVVLDKFATLA
-357 TDSFRSLALELC
+357 TDSFRSLSLELC

-382 HTPKNILIKAIKS
+382 HTPKNILIRAIKS
-395 KPSNLKEKL
+395 KSSNLKEKL
-404 KEYNKL
+404 IEYNKL

-415 IQPLLEELTKK
+415 IKPLLEDLIKK

>member
-1 MEKENILS
+1 MEKDNIFS
-9 ELRKNIQEDK
+9 ELKKYIQEEK
-19 FIKIVFSDRQNG
+19 FIKIVFSDKKNG
-31 EFNKIIIKSLSL
+31 NFSKIIIKPLSL
-43 KNGKNIQIESFKD
+43 KAGKNIQIESFKD
-56 NKAFHKNIELDH
+56 NKAFHKNIELNNL
-68 FQEIED
+68 QEIENT
-74 ILKGYMENFKQIL
+74 LKEYIENFKQIL

-96 FIKKKE
+96 FMKKKE
-102 SFTKKIN
+102 RFIKKEN
-109 KNNLIKNYIEH
+109 KNNLIKNSNEH

-144 TEGKILKSSYNKFRQ
+144 AEGKILKSSYSKFKQ

-180 DNHINVLDFGCGKSY
+180 DNHINILDFGCGKSY

-238 NLEFLNGNIKDYDRA
+238 NLQFLNGNIKDYDRTL
-253 KEVDLVFSLH
+253 EVDLVFSLH

-294 FEKIQKNKNSE
+294 FEKIQKNKNSK
-305 FYNTLKI
+305 FYDNLKI
-312 MVDNGVVL
+312 MADNGIAL
-320 DKFATLATDS
+320 DKFAS
-330 FRSSEFYNTLKI
+330 
-342 MVDNGVVLDKFATLA
+342 LA

-395 KPSNLKEKL
+395 KSSNLKEKL
-404 KEYNKL
+404 IEYSKL

-415 IQPLLEELTKK
+415 IQPLLEELTRK
-426 YFLIDTNTEI
+426 YFLIDTNIEI

>member
-1 MEKENILS
+1 MEKENILFES
-9 ELRKNIQEDK
+9 IKNIQEDK
-19 FIKIVFSDRQNG
+19 LIKIVFSDRKSG
-31 EFNKIIIKSLSL
+31 DFNKVIIKPIIL
-43 KNGKNIQIESFKD
+43 KSAKNIQIESFKD
-56 NKAFHKNIELDH
+56 NKTFHKNIDLNNLQEL
-68 FQEIED
+68 ED
-74 ILKGYMENFKQIL
+74 NLKEYIENFKQIP
-87 LQIENLDIS
+87 LQIEGSDIS
-96 FIKKKE
+96 FIRKKE
-102 SFTKKIN
+102 NFSRKEKDS
-109 KNNLIKNYIEH
+109 NLIKTSNEH

-144 TEGKILKSSYNKFRQ
+144 VEGKILKSSFNKFKQ

-170 IEELKSKKLI
+170 IEELKAKKLI
-180 DNHINVLDFGCGKSY
+180 TDHINVLDFGCGKSY
-195 LTFALYYYLKHYRK
+195 LTFALYYYLKNYRK
-209 DLSFSI
+209 DLTFSI

-231 AQKLNYE
+231 AKKLNYE
-238 NLEFLNGNIKDYDRA
+238 NLEFLNGNIKDYDKS

-270 YSLEKALSLN
+270 YSLEKALSLD

-312 MVDNGVVL
+312 MADNGVVL
-320 DKFATLATDS
+320 DKFATLT
-330 FRSSEFYNTLKI
+330 
-342 MVDNGVVLDKFATLA
+342 
-357 TDSFRSLALELC
+357 TDSFRSLSLELC

-395 KPSNLKEKL
+395 KSSNLKEKL
-404 KEYNKL
+404 VEYNKL

-415 IQPLLEELTKK
+415 IKPLLEDLIKK

>member
-1 MEKENILS
+1 MEKENILF
-9 ELRKNIQEDK
+9 ELIKNIQDDK
-19 FIKIVFSDRQNG
+19 LIKIVFSDRKSG
-31 EFNKIIIKSLSL
+31 DFNKVIIKPIIL
-43 KNGKNIQIESFKD
+43 KSAKNIQIESFKD
-56 NKAFHKNIELDH
+56 NKAFHKNIDLNNLQEL
-68 FQEIED
+68 ED
-74 ILKGYMENFKQIL
+74 NLKEYIDNFKQIL
-87 LQIENLDIS
+87 LQIEGTDIS
-96 FIKKKE
+96 FIRKKE
-102 SFTKKIN
+102 NFSRKEKES
-109 KNNLIKNYIEH
+109 NLIKTSNEH

-144 TEGKILKSSYNKFRQ
+144 VEGKILKSSFNKFKQ

-170 IEELKSKKLI
+170 IEELKAKKLI
-180 DNHINVLDFGCGKSY
+180 TNHINVLDFGCGKSY
-195 LTFALYYYLKHYRK
+195 LTFALYYYLKNYRK
-209 DLSFSI
+209 DLTFSI

-231 AQKLNYE
+231 AKKLNYE
-238 NLEFLNGNIKDYDRA
+238 NLEFLNGNIKDYDKS

-270 YSLEKALSLN
+270 YSLEKALSLD

-312 MVDNGVVL
+312 M
-320 DKFATLATDS
+320 A
-330 FRSSEFYNTLKI
+330 
-342 MVDNGVVLDKFATLA
+342 DNGVVLDKFATLA
-357 TDSFRSLALELC
+357 TDSFRSLSLELC

-395 KPSNLKEKL
+395 KSSNLKEKL
-404 KEYNKL
+404 VEYNKL

-415 IQPLLEELTKK
+415 IKPLLEDLIKK

>member
-1 MEKENILS
+1 MEKENILF
-9 ELRKNIQEDK
+9 ELIENFKDDK
-19 FIKIVFSDRQNG
+19 FIKIVFSDKQNRD
-31 EFNKIIIKSLSL
+31 FNKIIIKPLFL
-43 KNGKNIQIESFKD
+43 KSEKNIQIESFKE
-56 NKAFHKNIELDH
+56 NKAFHKNIELNNI
-68 FQEIED
+68 QEIEA
-74 ILKGYMENFKQIL
+74 ILKEYIENFKQIL
-87 LQIENLDIS
+87 LQIENLDIA

-102 SFTKKIN
+102 TFVKREN
-109 KNNLIKNYIEH
+109 KNNLIKNSNEH

-144 TEGKILKSSYNKFRQ
+144 VEGKILKSSYNKFKQ
-159 INKYLEFIDDV
+159 IGK
-170 IEELKSKKLI
+170 
-180 DNHINVLDFGCGKSY
+180 HINILDFGCGKSY
-195 LTFALYYYLKHYRK
+195 LTFALYYYLKNYRK

-223 VIEFCNKL
+223 VIVFCNKL
-231 AQKLNYE
+231 AQKLNYN

-294 FEKIQKNKNSE
+294 FEKIQKNKNSN

-312 MVDNGVVL
+312 M
-320 DKFATLATDS
+320 A
-330 FRSSEFYNTLKI
+330 
-342 MVDNGVVLDKFATLA
+342 DNGVVLDKFATLA
-357 TDSFRSLALELC
+357 TDSFRSLTLELC

-395 KPSNLKEKL
+395 KSPNLKEKL

-415 IQPLLEELTKK
+415 IHPLLEDLTKK

>member
-1 MEKENILS
+1 MEKENILF
-9 ELRKNIQEDK
+9 ELIKNTQDDK
-19 FIKIVFSDRQNG
+19 LIKIVFSDRKSG
-31 EFNKIIIKSLSL
+31 DFNKVIIKPIIL
-43 KNGKNIQIESFKD
+43 KSAKNIQIESFKD
-56 NKAFHKNIELDH
+56 NKAFHKNIDLNNLQEL
-68 FQEIED
+68 ED
-74 ILKGYMENFKQIL
+74 NLKEYIDNFKQIL
-87 LQIENLDIS
+87 LQIEGSDIS
-96 FIKKKE
+96 FIRKKE
-102 SFTKKIN
+102 NFSRKEKES
-109 KNNLIKNYIEH
+109 NLVKTSNEH

-144 TEGKILKSSYNKFRQ
+144 VEGKILKSSFNKFKQ

-170 IEELKSKKLI
+170 IEELKAKKLI
-180 DNHINVLDFGCGKSY
+180 TNHINVLDFGCGKSY
-195 LTFALYYYLKHYRK
+195 LTFALYYYLKNYRK
-209 DLSFSI
+209 DLTFSI

-231 AQKLNYE
+231 AKKLNYK
-238 NLEFLNGNIKDYDRA
+238 NLEFLNGNIKDYDKS

-270 YSLEKALSLN
+270 YSLEKALSLD

-312 MVDNGVVL
+312 M
-320 DKFATLATDS
+320 A
-330 FRSSEFYNTLKI
+330 
-342 MVDNGVVLDKFATLA
+342 DNGVVLDKFATLA
-357 TDSFRSLALELC
+357 TDSFRSLSLELC

-395 KPSNLKEKL
+395 KSSNLKEKL
-404 KEYNKL
+404 TEYNKL

-415 IQPLLEELTKK
+415 IKPLLEDLIKK
-426 YFLIDTNTEI
+426 YFSIDTNTEI

>member
-1 MEKENILS
+1 MEKENVLF
-9 ELRKNIQEDK
+9 ELKKNIQEDK
-19 FIKIVFSDRQNG
+19 LIKIVFSDRQSG
-31 EFNKIIIKSLSL
+31 DFNKVIIKPIIL
-43 KNGKNIQIESFKD
+43 KSTKNIQIESFKD
-56 NKAFHKNIELDH
+56 NKAFHKNIDLNNLQEL
-68 FQEIED
+68 EN
-74 ILKGYMENFKQIL
+74 ILKEYIENFKQIL
-87 LQIENLDIS
+87 LQIEGSDIS
-96 FIKKKE
+96 FIRKKE
-102 SFTKKIN
+102 NFSRKEKES
-109 KNNLIKNYIEH
+109 NLIKTSNEH

-144 TEGKILKSSYNKFRQ
+144 VEGKILKSSFNKFKQ

-170 IEELKSKKLI
+170 IEELKAKKLI
-180 DNHINVLDFGCGKSY
+180 TNHINVLDFGCGKSY
-195 LTFALYYYLKHYRK
+195 LTFALYYYLKNYRK
-209 DLSFSI
+209 DLTFSI
-215 VGLDLKKD
+215 IGLDLKKD

-231 AQKLNYE
+231 AKKLNYE
-238 NLEFLNGNIKDYDRA
+238 NLEFLNGNIKDYDKS

-270 YSLEKALSLN
+270 YSLEKALSLD

-312 MVDNGVVL
+312 MADNGV
-320 DKFATLATDS
+320 
-330 FRSSEFYNTLKI
+330 I
-342 MVDNGVVLDKFATLA
+342 LDKFATLA
-357 TDSFRSLALELC
+357 TDSFRSLSLELC

-395 KPSNLKEKL
+395 KSSNLKEKL
-404 KEYNKL
+404 VEYNKL

-415 IQPLLEELTKK
+415 IKPLLEDLIKK
-426 YFLIDTNTEI
+426 YFSIDTNTEI

>member
-1 MEKENILS
+1 MEKENILFES
-9 ELRKNIQEDK
+9 IKNIQEDK
-19 FIKIVFSDRQNG
+19 LIKIVFSDRKSG
-31 EFNKIIIKSLSL
+31 DFNKVIIKPIIL
-43 KNGKNIQIESFKD
+43 KSVKNIQIESFKD
-56 NKAFHKNIELDH
+56 NKAFHKNIDLNNLKEL
-68 FQEIED
+68 EYN
-74 ILKGYMENFKQIL
+74 LKEYINNFKQIL
-87 LQIENLDIS
+87 LQIEGSDIS
-96 FIKKKE
+96 FIRKKE
-102 SFTKKIN
+102 NFSRKEKES
-109 KNNLIKNYIEH
+109 NLIKTSNEH

-144 TEGKILKSSYNKFRQ
+144 VEGKILKSSFNKFKQ

-170 IEELKSKKLI
+170 IEELKAKKLI
-180 DNHINVLDFGCGKSY
+180 TNHINVLDFGCGKSY
-195 LTFALYYYLKHYRK
+195 LTFALYYYLKNYRK
-209 DLSFSI
+209 DLTFSI

-231 AQKLNYE
+231 AKKLNYE
-238 NLEFLNGNIKDYDRA
+238 NLEFLNGNIKDYDKS

-270 YSLEKALSLN
+270 YSLEKALSLD

-312 MVDNGVVL
+312 MTDNGV
-320 DKFATLATDS
+320 
-330 FRSSEFYNTLKI
+330 I
-342 MVDNGVVLDKFATLA
+342 LDKFATLA
-357 TDSFRSLALELC
+357 TDSFRSLSLELC

-395 KPSNLKEKL
+395 KSSNLKEKL
-404 KEYNKL
+404 VEYNKL

-415 IQPLLEELTKK
+415 IKPLLEDLIKK

>member
-1 MEKENILS
+1 MEKENILF
-9 ELRKNIQEDK
+9 ELIENIKDDK
-19 FIKIVFSDRQNG
+19 FIKIVFSDKQNG
-31 EFNKIIIKSLSL
+31 DFNKIIIKSLFL
-43 KNGKNIQIESFKD
+43 KSEKNIQIESFKE
-56 NKAFHKNIELDH
+56 NKAFHKNIELNNI
-68 FQEIED
+68 QEIEA
-74 ILKGYMENFKQIL
+74 ILKEYIENFKQIL

-102 SFTKKIN
+102 NFV
-109 KNNLIKNYIEH
+109 KNSNEH

-144 TEGKILKSSYNKFRQ
+144 VEGKILKSSYNKFKQ
-159 INKYLEFIDDV
+159 INKYLEFIDDT
-170 IEELKSKKLI
+170 IEELKTKKLI
-180 DNHINVLDFGCGKSY
+180 GKHINILDFGCGKSY
-195 LTFALYYYLKHYRK
+195 LTFALYYYLKNYRK

-223 VIEFCNKL
+223 VIVFCNKL
-231 AQKLNYE
+231 AQKLNYN

-294 FEKIQKNKNSE
+294 FEKIQKNKNSN

-312 MVDNGVVL
+312 M
-320 DKFATLATDS
+320 A
-330 FRSSEFYNTLKI
+330 
-342 MVDNGVVLDKFATLA
+342 DNGVVLDKFATLA
-357 TDSFRSLALELC
+357 TDSFRSLTLELC
-369 GYKTKMIEFIDME
+369 GYKTKMIEFIDTE
-382 HTPKNILIKAIKS
+382 HTPKNILIKSIKS
-395 KPSNLKEKL
+395 KSSNLKEKL

-415 IQPLLEELTKK
+415 IHPLLEDLTKK

>member
-1 MEKENILS
+1 MKKENILF
-9 ELRKNIQEDK
+9 ELIKNIQEDK
-19 FIKIVFSDRQNG
+19 LIKIVFSDRKSG
-31 EFNKIIIKSLSL
+31 DFNKVIIKPIIL
-43 KNGKNIQIESFKD
+43 KSVKNIQIESFKD
-56 NKAFHKNIELDH
+56 NKAFHKNIDLINLQEL
-68 FQEIED
+68 ED
-74 ILKGYMENFKQIL
+74 NLKEYIDNFKQIL
-87 LQIENLDIS
+87 LQIEGSDIS
-96 FIKKKE
+96 FIRKKE
-102 SFTKKIN
+102 NFSRKEKES
-109 KNNLIKNYIEH
+109 NLIKTSNEH

-144 TEGKILKSSYNKFRQ
+144 IEGKILKSSYNKFKQ

-170 IEELKSKKLI
+170 IEELKAKKLI
-180 DNHINVLDFGCGKSY
+180 TNHINVLDFGCGKSY
-195 LTFALYYYLKHYRK
+195 LTFALYYYLKNYRK
-209 DLSFSI
+209 DLTFSI

-231 AQKLNYE
+231 AKKLNYE
-238 NLEFLNGNIKDYDRA
+238 NLEFLNGNIKDYNKS

-270 YSLEKALSLN
+270 YSLEKALSLD

-312 MVDNGVVL
+312 M
-320 DKFATLATDS
+320 A
-330 FRSSEFYNTLKI
+330 
-342 MVDNGVVLDKFATLA
+342 DNGVVLDKFATLA
-357 TDSFRSLALELC
+357 TDSFRSLSLELC

-395 KPSNLKEKL
+395 KSSNLKEKL
-404 KEYNKL
+404 VEYNKL

-415 IQPLLEELTKK
+415 IKPLLEDLIKK